1 MRKEVLLVL
10 MVLLI
15 IVITAC
21 EKIDVSKLSD
31 KDLERISKELIV
43 CNKPYIRYSSECCLD
58 KNDNAIC
65 DKDDGLVE
73 EKETPSG
80 ITPPVIETPA
90 EPTKPEVKEKEAP
103 KSEVFQEKCTLQAGL
118 ACFDYKATA
127 TSLRIVFKNSLGYDI
142 MVTGAKAQ
150 QCTALTGLSFSVA
163 NGNSGD
169 FTFVCVNAGSK
180 YDGQLNVT
188 YTTTNLDGSPGIQHT
203 NVGQIMAKIT
213 S

>member
-43 CNKPYIRYSSECCLD
+43 CNKPYIIYSSECCLD

-65 DKDDGLVE
+65 DKDDGL
-73 EKETPSG
+73 
-80 ITPPVIETPA
+80 
-90 EPTKPEVKEKEAP
+90 VKEKEAP

-150 QCTALTGLSFSVA
+150 QCTALTGLSFSVS